1 MRMEGRLALAA
12 GDDQFAR
19 EQFGAAADF
28 WGRLSGRL
36 EEARSRRLLGQVMS
50 RIGDPAAAIEEMRR
64 AYHAAVRCS
73 AGTETRL
80 AKEEL
85 MRLGDTI
92 EPTPEQVKR
101 ALELLHQPA
110 ALSGS
115 ALLGTMNLSMDI
127 DAAKLHDVLEDTI
140 RELSRGS
147 AGEEVEAAR
156 VLLDCYVNR
165 VGSHEVVAER
175 LHLSR
180 RTFYR
185 RLDRGLL
192 TLAQRL
198 GQLRVPAAI

>member
-1 MRMEGRLALAA
+1 M
-12 GDDQFAR
+12 
-19 EQFGAAADF
+19 
-28 WGRLSGRL
+28 
-36 EEARSRRLLGQVMS
+36 
-50 RIGDPAAAIEEMRR
+50 
-64 AYHAAVRCS
+64 
-73 AGTETRL
+73 RL

-192 TLAQRL
+192 TFAQRL